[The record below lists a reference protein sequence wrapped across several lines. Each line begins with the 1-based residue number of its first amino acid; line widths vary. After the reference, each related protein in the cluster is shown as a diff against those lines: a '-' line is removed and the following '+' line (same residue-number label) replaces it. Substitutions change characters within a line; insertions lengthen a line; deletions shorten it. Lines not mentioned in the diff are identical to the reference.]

1 MSARERDSSI
11 DFSMLLSRALS
22 AVGLLLLLLLLLLLP
37 PRVCDS
43 AWGGSGFERE
53 RVQGWGAAV
62 QREHLQVKK

>member
-11 DFSMLLSRALS
+11 DFSMLLSRVVS
-22 AVGLLLLLLLLLLLP
+22 AVGLLLLLLLLLLP

-43 AWGGSGFERE
+43 AGGGSGFERE

>member
-11 DFSMLLSRALS
+11 DFSMLLSRVVS
-22 AVGLLLLLLLLLLLP
+22 AVGLLLLLLLLLP

-43 AWGGSGFERE
+43 AGGGSGFERE

>member
-11 DFSMLLSRALS
+11 DFSMLLSRVVS
-22 AVGLLLLLLLLLLLP
+22 AVGLLLLLP

-43 AWGGSGFERE
+43 AGGGSGFERE